1 MWSNDKIDPKNI
13 VSGDTV
19 NGIDFSTWK
28 DISAVKN
35 KKVYEIPDPFVYDFM
50 SPRMPL
56 ALMRIAKDLH
66 PDKFSSLNMTKEIDQ
81 YYVKV
86 YEVHYPGFKPA

>member
-1 MWSNDKIDPKNI
+1 
-13 VSGDTV
+13 
-19 NGIDFSTWK
+19 
-28 DISAVKN
+28 
-35 KKVYEIPDPFVYDFM
+35 YEIPDPFVYDFM

-66 PDKFSSLNMTKEIDQ
+66 PDKFSDLNMTKETDE